1 MPGIV
6 RVQLDQHIGHAKIKT
21 PYHQTPYKT
30 GSPNVYVNG
39 QPAVRIGDLCACKD
53 PAQEGSSSV
62 FVNGI
67 GVHREGDKTAGHDG
81 WVPNKAAT
89 GSTNVFAG

>member
-1 MPGIV
+1 MTGIV
-6 RVQLDQHIGHAKIKT
+6 RVDLDKHIGHAKARS

-30 GSPNVYVNG
+30 GSENVFVNEKSV
-39 QPAVRIGDLCACKD
+39 VRINDLCACKD
-53 PAQEGSSSV
+53 SALEGSETV

-67 GVHREGDKTAGHDG
+67 GVHRNGDATTGHDG
-81 WVPNKAAT
+81 WVANKAAT

>member
-6 RVQLDQHIGHAKIKT
+6 RVKLDKHIGHAKAKT

-30 GSPNVYVNG
+30 GSENVFVNG
-39 QPAVRIGDLCACKD
+39 KSAVRIGDLCACTD
-53 PAQEGSSSV
+53 PAEEGSQTV
-62 FVNGI
+62 FINGI
-67 GVHREGDKTAGHDG
+67 GVHRKGDKTAGHDG

>member
-6 RVQLDQHIGHAKIKT
+6 RVELDKHIGHAKAKV

-30 GSPNVYVNG
+30 GSENVFVNG
-39 QPAVRIGDLCACKD
+39 KSAVRIGDLCACKD
-53 PAQEGSSSV
+53 PALEGSETV
-62 FVNGI
+62 FINGI
-67 GVHREGDKTAGHDG
+67 GVHREGDKTKGHDG
-81 WVPNKAAT
+81 YVANKAAS

>member
-6 RVQLDQHIGHAKIKT
+6 RVELDKHIGHAKAKV
-21 PYHQTPYKT
+21 PYHQTPYKI
-30 GSPNVYVNG
+30 GSENVFVNG
-39 QPAVRIGDLCACKD
+39 KSAVRIGDLCACKD
-53 PAQEGSSSV
+53 PASEGSETV
-62 FVNGI
+62 FINGI
-67 GVHREGDKTAGHDG
+67 GVHREGDATAGHDG